1 MWMLCDKKY
10 YHENLTIMIDFDI
23 EWRELKLFNRCYY
36 KKLIFYSNYYFYSD
50 YVDKKNYSDIR

>member
-1 MWMLCDKKY
+1 
-10 YHENLTIMIDFDI
+10 MIDFDI

-50 YVDKKNYSDIR
+50 YGDKKIIVTSDK